1 MSWSGI
7 KSGCAW
13 ALIGIFSLVASAQP
27 FAIDWSTIDGGGGT
41 VSGGTFV
48 VSATIGQPDAGA
60 TLTGGT
66 FALTGGFW
74 AGAGSGPPACVPD
87 FDGDGFV
94 DFFDFDLFVVC
105 FEGGGCPPGRT
116 PDIDGDGF
124 VDFFDYD
131 QFVIAFEAGC

>member
-1 MSWSGI
+1 MAWHERVGGVVLSMVGVSGL
-7 KSGCAW
+7 A
-13 ALIGIFSLVASAQP
+13 ASAQP
-27 FAIDWSTIDGGGGT
+27 YELDWSTIDGGGGT

-66 FALTGGFW
+66 FSLSGGFW
-74 AGAGSGPPACVPD
+74 PGAGSVGPGCVPD

-116 PDIDGDGF
+116 ADIDGDGF

-131 QFVIAFEAGC
+131 QYVIAFEAGC